1 MTSITKSIF
10 QAWALL
16 LLLWMGSCR
25 KFDASWDTELL
36 TPLITSS
43 IDVGDLFG
51 DSNIMANPDQSLSLI
66 YQQKFQLLST
76 DSLIS
81 FSDTVSKEGIVIPI
95 SLNLPQY
102 NQFSELTYQTTFDEG
117 SSLNNAMLWKLH
129 FGGFIDQ
136 SLKDENLKR
145 LQNTQNLLGSQA
157 QFKLDFRKLPDH
169 FLKNGNIGY
178 SVGIQYNIAQELNFT
193 QDLYHLIFYGNKSFE
208 GQTAYLSPTSVQNYD
223 FAQLNFGLFKK
234 DRDRKSELSVELS
247 LNLGFRYQYI
257 EVNDAQLFTQN
268 QGNALEYSGDVL
280 FRSSQEEGTAFK
292 PNGYGAGIHLWY
304 EKQWKL
310 KHEIKIGLYNLG
322 FLWWNSKSSLY
333 HQTKSATFQG
343 VEIDNLF
350 NFNNPLDGT
359 TLSDSALNYLR
370 YHSTNQSFWLPTQA
384 LLQLQYR
391 YALTAKL
398 GLETQ
403 LAHRFYSEYNTFLNV
418 GLNRAFSPFAW
429 AWLPSMGDIQD
440 SMWGFMADGKLI
452 LILYWNFKAS
462 FCPSLCPIMALESV
476 LI

>member
-1 MTSITKSIF
+1 MGYNNAILFILVSLFFIQLKAQESHSN
-10 QAWALL
+10 LL
-16 LLLWMGSCR
+16 
-25 KFDASWDTELL
+25 
-36 TPLITSS
+36 
-43 IDVGDLFG
+43 
-51 DSNIMANPDQSLSLI
+51 
-66 YQQKFQLLST
+66 
-76 DSLIS
+76 
-81 FSDTVSKEGIVIPI
+81 
-95 SLNLPQY
+95 QY

-193 QDLYHLIFYGNKSFE
+193 QDLYHLIFYGNKSLE

-247 LNLGFRYQYI
+247 FNLGFRYQYI

-343 VEIDNLF
+343 VEIDNIF

-398 GLETQ
+398 GLQTQ

-418 GLNRAFSPFAW
+418 GLNRAFSPNLRLGVAALYGGYSGFNVGLHGRW
-429 AWLPSMGDIQD
+429 KINSNFVLEFQSKFLSLLMPHYGSGVGFDI
-440 SMWGFMADGKLI
+440 KLI
-452 LILYWNFKAS
+452 QQL
-462 FCPSLCPIMALESV
+462 
-476 LI
+476 